1 MGLQAKDRH
10 RLVEFIFQRQ
20 KEDGAFA
27 ACPSLPATVA
37 DTYYALSMLKML
49 DNCYGNQALFSRING
64 EKIQIFVRAH
74 VPIRHSLPL
83 RVRFFLHEIFRMVT
97 KDLVA
102 DGEALFYADPCDD
115 LDVGKRLS
123 YENYYY
129 VGQLAGDFQKS
140 FQVPDFHLADCT
152 SRDVYFYL
160 LSFAE
165 DAKKRAAEIGDW
177 LKRCQNHDGGFGF
190 FPGTTSYIEYSD
202 YCLSALSSMGQ
213 PPLRVQ
219 QAGQYILACR
229 TGSGGFSRSTK
240 AAPFLDASCHALHG
254 LSCLQHLVTGRLR
267 P

>member
-10 RLVEFIFQRQ
+10 RLVEYIFQRQ

-49 DNCYGNQALFSRING
+49 DNGNGNRFLFSRING
-64 EKIQIFVRAH
+64 EKIRAFVRAH

-83 RVRFFLHEIFRMVT
+83 RVRFFLQEIFQMVAD
-97 KDLVA
+97 DLVA
-102 DGEALFYADPCDD
+102 EEEVPSYTDPCDD
-115 LDVGKRLS
+115 LDAGKKLN

-129 VGQLAGDFQKS
+129 ARQLEGDFQKS
-140 FQVPDFHLADCT
+140 FQVADFHLADCT
-152 SRDVYFYL
+152 SRDVCFYL

-165 DAKKRAAEIGDW
+165 AAKKRVAEIGDW
-177 LKRCQNHDGGFGF
+177 LKKCQNHDGGFGF

-202 YCLSALSSMGQ
+202 YCLFSLSILRRQ
-213 PPLRVQ
+213 PLHLRR
-219 QAGQYILACR
+219 AGQYILACR
-229 TGSGGFSRSTK
+229 TGSGGFARSTK

-254 LSCLQHLVTGRLR
+254 LSCLENFVTDHTPR
-267 P
+267 